1 MWRVRCSHGSVSRA
15 LFKQLSPLY
24 PPRNAPSSK
33 KYQIPIAES
42 DDTPHAVLPRQ
53 RLEAFFFAV
62 VGRVPSRGGGPISA
76 PPPPRLCPGLLPR
89 ILFGARPRTWI
100 DRRSPLSPCCP
111 PPSLRPPFLRPASS
125 SSSAV
130 RHNPPSSCT
139 RRYGTTPGGWIK
151 PRRFKPPGSQIDQS
165 GDQPRAFRDSRL
177 PRIPFGVSRGF
188 SGLTSLFIPHPSS
201 LA

>member
-100 DRRSPLSPCCP
+100 DRRSPQSPC
-111 PPSLRPPFLRPASS
+111 RPCSRPALSGRAVLS
-125 SSSAV
+125 VAILTKIEAAFPSSAGFTRLRRWSRV
-130 RHNPPSSCT
+130 GISPLTPSRPLPPLSVE
-139 RRYGTTPGGWIK
+139 R
-151 PRRFKPPGSQIDQS
+151 
-165 GDQPRAFRDSRL
+165 
-177 PRIPFGVSRGF
+177 
-188 SGLTSLFIPHPSS
+188 
-201 LA
+201 